1 MSACFSPTPKTR
13 SFALAR
19 KPFKPSEFHYFT
31 LLPSPPLIRP
41 SKSRCGRTSVSV
53 IRASS
58 VDVAAASAIRPGGAV
73 ESDKLPSDVR
83 KRAMDAIDSSGRR
96 VTVGDVA
103 SKAGLKLNEAQR
115 ALQALAADTD
125 GFLEVRFLFSFHH
138 FSWILGVSD
147 WEDDDH

>member
-1 MSACFSPTPKTR
+1 MASMSACFFSPTPKTR
-13 SFALAR
+13 SFTLTH
-19 KPFKPSEFHYFT
+19 KPFNKPTEFLYFT
-31 LLPSPPLIRP
+31 PLPLTRP
-41 SKSRCGRTSVSV
+41 TKFRCGRTSVSV

-58 VDVAAASAIRPGGAV
+58 SNSAGVDVATASGIRPGGAV
-73 ESDKLPSDVR
+73 ESDKLPTDVR

-125 GFLEVRFLFSFHH
+125 GFLEVILFFVLLIRG
-138 FSWILGVSD
+138 F
-147 WEDDDH
+147 

>member
-1 MSACFSPTPKTR
+1 MASMSACFSPTPKTR
-13 SFALAR
+13 SFPLTR
-19 KPFKPSEFHYFT
+19 KPFNKPSQFHYFT
-31 LLPSPPLIRP
+31 LLPSPALIRP
-41 SKSRCGRTSVSV
+41 SKSRSVSL

-58 VDVAAASAIRPGGAV
+58 VDVPSASAIRPGGAV

-125 GFLEVRFLFSFHH
+125 GFLEVFFYH
-138 FSWILGVSD
+138 FSLFVLCGF
-147 WEDDDH
+147 

>member
-1 MSACFSPTPKTR
+1 MASASAFFSIPTPKSR
-13 SFALAR
+13 SFALTS
-19 KPFKPSEFHYFT
+19 KPFKPIYFAP
-31 LLPSPPLIRP
+31 LPILTRP
-41 SKSRCGRTSVSV
+41 TKFRCGRTSVCV
-53 IRASS
+53 IRASLDATTTS
-58 VDVAAASAIRPGGAV
+58 SIRPGGAV

-125 GFLEVRFLFSFHH
+125 GFLEVLC
-138 FSWILGVSD
+138 VCVCV
-147 WEDDDH
+147 